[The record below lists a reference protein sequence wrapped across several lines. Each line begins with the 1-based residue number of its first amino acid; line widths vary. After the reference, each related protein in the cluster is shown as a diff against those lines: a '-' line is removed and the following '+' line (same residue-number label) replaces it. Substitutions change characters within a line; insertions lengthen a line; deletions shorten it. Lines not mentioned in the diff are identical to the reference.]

1 MADVRSASSTQQT
14 PPPPAPATVQS
25 KPWTARLEAS
35 VLHKALVAGV
45 LALLVMLGLFLTN
58 YSSHRARLYWSAM
71 FPVFGLISLWHAT
84 VSRKFAEPPMP
95 LIVKHALHWIVPIL
109 AVRII
114 FLQLRWGQMDADS
127 VALMT
132 VLMLAVTC
140 FLAGVHLDYNFLW
153 VSAVLALASVFGTEI
168 EGYLWIIAVLAL
180 AVAAIVA
187 YVVVLLRR
195 HHWTVV
201 QQQ

>member
-1 MADVRSASSTQQT
+1 VADAQSAPNAQQT
-14 PPPPAPATVQS
+14 ESPAAPAAT
-25 KPWTARLEAS
+25 KPWAARLEAS

-45 LALLVMLGLFLTN
+45 LALLVMIGLFLTN

-84 VSRKFAEPPMP
+84 VSRKFAEPPLP

-114 FLQLRWGQMDADS
+114 FLELRWGQMDADS

-132 VLMLAVTC
+132 VLVLSVTC

-168 EGYLWIIAVLAL
+168 EGYLWIIAVLSLVA
-180 AVAAIVA
+180 AAIVA

>member
-1 MADVRSASSTQQT
+1 MADVSSTSSTQQT
-14 PPPPAPATVQS
+14 QLAGAPVAVTA
-25 KPWTARLEAS
+25 KPWPARLEAS
-35 VLHKALVAGV
+35 VLHKALVAAV
-45 LALLVMLGLFLTN
+45 LALLVMVGLFLTN
-58 YSSHRARLYWSAM
+58 YSSHRARVYWSAM

-84 VSRKFAEPPMP
+84 VSRKFAEPPLP
-95 LIVKHALHWIVPIL
+95 LVVKHALHWIVPIL

-114 FLQLRWGQMDADS
+114 FLELRWGQMDADS

-132 VLMLAVTC
+132 VLVLSVTC

-153 VSAVLALASVFGTEI
+153 VSAILALASVFGTEM

-180 AVAAIVA
+180 VAAAVVA
-187 YVVVLLRR
+187 YVVNLLRR

>member
-1 MADVRSASSTQQT
+1 MADVQSASSAQQKES
-14 PPPPAPATVQS
+14 PAAPATAAS
-25 KPWTARLEAS
+25 KPWAARLGAS

-45 LALLVMLGLFLTN
+45 LALLVMIGLFLTN

-71 FPVFGLISLWHAT
+71 FPVFGLVSLWHAT
-84 VSRKFAEPPMP
+84 VSRKFAEPPLP
-95 LIVKHALHWIVPIL
+95 LVVKHALHWIVPIL

-114 FLQLRWGQMDADS
+114 FLELRWGQMDADS

-168 EGYLWIIAVLAL
+168 EGYLWVIAVLAL
-180 AVAAIVA
+180 MMAVVVA
-187 YVVVLLRR
+187 YVVVLMRR
-195 HHWTVV
+195 HHWAVV

>member
-1 MADVRSASSTQQT
+1 VADVQSASSTQQT
-14 PPPPAPATVQS
+14 EPTAAAIS

-35 VLHKALVAGV
+35 VLHKALVAGM

-71 FPVFGLISLWHAT
+71 FPVFGLVSLWHAT
-84 VSRKFAEPPMP
+84 VSRKFAEPPLP
-95 LIVKHALHWIVPIL
+95 LIVKHALHWLVPIL

-114 FLQLRWGQMDADS
+114 FLELRWGQMDADS

-132 VLMLAVTC
+132 VLVLSVTC

-153 VSAVLALASVFGTEI
+153 VSAVLALTSVFGTEI
-168 EGYLWIIAVLAL
+168 EGYLWIIAVLSL
-180 AVAAIVA
+180 VAAAVVA

-195 HHWTVV
+195 HHFTVV